1 MITGL
6 YDLFAAILIS
16 CVLTILLSP
25 LMIWLAAKI
34 NLIDRPGSATHKRH
48 SSATPMTGG
57 LVILFAGGIAVLLL
71 RIASSNEI
79 VGILTGTMIVI
90 VLGLID
96 DRWTISVPYK
106 LVGQLLGALVVI
118 YFGVQV
124 HITRIEW
131 LDFTLTLLW
140 LVGLTNAVNFV
151 DSMDGLAVGLAGI
164 ASAFFMLVT
173 IDSLQPELSA
183 LSATILGLMIGMF
196 LFSAPP
202 ARMFLGDSGSQALGM
217 LLASIGIAYVPGQAG
232 LPQAATW
239 FTPILVLGVP
249 IFDMALVVLS
259 RLRRGRPIYEAS
271 RDHVYH
277 RLALLGLDPNHAVL
291 VMQLA
296 AILLSLSAFLV
307 LNASPL
313 YANIIFAAISCA
325 GVIGV
330 IYLERVYQR
339 TVDRQ
344 G

>member
-6 YDLFAAILIS
+6 YDLFAAILVA
-16 CVLTILLSP
+16 CVLTMLLSP
-25 LMIWLAAKI
+25 IMIWLAGRI
-34 NLIDRPGSATHKRH
+34 NLIDRPGSALHKRH
-48 SSATPMTGG
+48 HSATPMTGG
-57 LVILFAGGIAVLLL
+57 LVILFAGGISVILL
-71 RIASSNEI
+71 RIAASNEI
-79 VGILTGTMIVI
+79 VGILAGTMIVI
-90 VLGLID
+90 ALGLID

-106 LVGQLLGALVVI
+106 LFGQLLGAVVII

-124 HITRIEW
+124 HITRVEW
-131 LDFTLTLLW
+131 LDISLTLIW
-140 LVGLTNAVNFV
+140 LVGLTNAMNFV

-173 IDSLQPELSA
+173 IDSLQPELSV

-202 ARMFLGDSGSQALGM
+202 ARMFLGDSGSQALGI

-259 RLRRGRPIYEAS
+259 RLRRGRPIYAAS

-277 RLALLGLDPNHAVL
+277 RLTLMGLDSNRAVL

-296 AILLSLSAFLV
+296 AILLSLGAFLV

-313 YANIIFAAISCA
+313 YANIIFSAISIA
-325 GVIGV
+325 GAAGIF
-330 IYLERVYQR
+330 YLERVYHQ
-339 TVDRQ
+339 TGEDQ
-344 G
+344 E